1 MKDLFKKIFV
11 NEHCI
16 NAIIAVNA
24 FVIIL
29 EEYGITYDFILYL
42 DYFTIIFFIG
52 EMVCKQYF
60 FGFREYWNNAWNRLD
75 GALVILS
82 IPTLLDAIFPHL
94 TTHFSFILILRIFR
108 IFRFF
113 RLAHLFPNFSAIAK
127 NFKLALRQSRAIL
140 IGFAVIILTFAL
152 IGCSLFKNYSQ
163 EYFGSPTEAIYTTF
177 RIFTIEG
184 WYEIPNSLTATM
196 SPIAA
201 ALTKIYFCLLLII
214 CGILGMSLI
223 NAIFVDAMVSDNNDD
238 LIRDMKRLENK
249 LDALLKEKDINP
261 NLFNEQS
268 NENENKTDNDFAD

>member
-1 MKDLFKKIFV
+1 MKDLFKKIFI

-24 FVIIL
+24 LVIIL
-29 EEYGITYDFILYL
+29 EEYGIIYDFILYL
-42 DYFTIIFFIG
+42 DYFTILFFIG

-60 FGFREYWNNAWNRLD
+60 FGFREYWHNAWNRLD

-82 IPTLLDAIFPHL
+82 IPTLINAILPNL
-94 TTHFSFILILRIFR
+94 TTHFSIILILRIFR

-113 RLAHLFPNFSAIAK
+113 RLAHLFPNFSAIAR
-127 NFKLALRQSRAIL
+127 NFKLALQQSRAIL

-152 IGCSLFKNYSQ
+152 IGCSLFRTYSQ

-177 RIFTIEG
+177 RLFTIEG
-184 WYEIPNSLTATM
+184 WYEIPNSITATM
-196 SPIAA
+196 SPIAST
-201 ALTKIYFCLLLII
+201 LTKLYFCLLLII

-238 LIRDMKRLENK
+238 LIRDMKRIENK
-249 LDALLKEKDINP
+249 LDALLKEKDIDP
-261 NLFNEQS
+261 NLFNERF
-268 NENENKTDNDFAD
+268 NENENKTDNNFAD